1 MKTQVMHSV
10 KKQIFLISGRFMC
23 FIMVIASVFHFGQF
37 ISSDNPSI
45 FIQEETS
52 QVTTHETQRSTDAE
66 KDYNSGSAIITGQ
79 EHIYIAEGVSYYGLD
94 EKSVNKITKRR
105 ASSPQPEK
113 TIAKKEPVRKK
124 TITHKPFLRTQSIT
138 SLPARDTQHYISL
151 SGQGVGVAPGSSAHH
166 FIVYQHNGYIA
177 QGKPDQY
184 TIQNYH
190 YLFSAYSKTNRN
202 GGGIR
207 PPPFPG

>member
-23 FIMVIASVFHFGQF
+23 FIMVIASVFYFGQSF
-37 ISSDNPSI
+37 SSDSPSVLI
-45 FIQEETS
+45 HEKNVIAKPHEIQYNASVKNNNGSE
-52 QVTTHETQRSTDAE
+52 VTV
-66 KDYNSGSAIITGQ
+66 ITGE

-177 QGKPDQY
+177 QGKPDHY